1 MKSDFPTGMQNET
14 ESLPSTPSP
23 LSGKDSLFL
32 GTQSLILV
40 LLIATFFV
48 FLRKQKSPESRFKV
62 READRVKKP
71 SAKKDQAALPG
82 FRIDGEPHEILG
94 VAIDANPKEIQ
105 RAFRELMKRYHPD
118 HVGRP
123 GTREWKDAQ
132 KFAEA
137 LIRAKEAM
145 TKKMN

>member
-1 MKSDFPTGMQNET
+1 MPSET
-14 ESLPSTPSP
+14 ESTPSTPP
-23 LSGKDSLFL
+23 PHSGKASLFL
-32 GTQSLILV
+32 GTQSLILGI
-40 LLIATFFV
+40 LIATFFV

-82 FRIDGEPHEILG
+82 FRIEGEPHEILG
-94 VAIDANPKEIQ
+94 VPIDASPREIQ
-105 RAFRELMKRYHPD
+105 KAFRELMKRYHPD

-123 GTREWKDAQ
+123 ETREWKDAQ
-132 KFAEA
+132 KIAEA